1 MSPDEVKVLVPY
13 DTLVKLLEAP
23 QRVQQLEKELTHHK
37 RMIGALRGQLLE
49 VMDKLR
55 SN

>member
-1 MSPDEVKVLVPY
+1 MAPDELKVLVPY

-23 QRVQQLEKELTHHK
+23 QRVSQLEKELTHHK

-49 VMDKLR
+49 VMEKLR
-55 SN
+55 KS